1 MNLVRKGI
9 VHEWKT
15 KGHKGE
21 MEPRVIHSSLEDA
34 FEAMS
39 FPGS

>member
-21 MEPRVIHSSLEDA
+21 MEPRVIHSLEDA
-34 FEAMS
+34 FEAII
-39 FPGS
+39 